1 MVATNPNGSKSDVA
15 NAIAKAEQLN
25 GNKEDGDKTI
35 GVFKGRKETKSEN
48 FSGFFSYP
56 ISRSPQE
63 ETGDTLLIKCLE
75 YIPPENSDP
84 TGGIFMDGVFE
95 VDASEKIKA
104 NSIV

>member
-48 FSGFFSYP
+48 FSGF
-56 ISRSPQE
+56 
-63 ETGDTLLIKCLE
+63 
-75 YIPPENSDP
+75 
-84 TGGIFMDGVFE
+84 
-95 VDASEKIKA
+95 
-104 NSIV
+104 